1 VRVASKKWAAI
12 SADAGHPFA
21 LCTAHPHTRE
31 KWRDA
36 LQTARRCDVPVGKL
50 MPGSIKTGGDT
61 HDTLRS
67 EIVARLLRGELGMHE
82 ACERYALTPEGIGD
96 WVRDFR
102 RSTLKAFDE
111 HVRATLSR
119 QGVDMAA
126 FSATELTGTLDEV
139 AVSDLIQTL
148 DLSRR
153 DGEISVTH
161 AGLQSRLWCSGGEVV
176 AAESGQ
182 LSGEAALYRILAL
195 EEGDVVADFRPVRR
209 ERTIWKP
216 TPVLLLDGARRK
228 DECHRLRTRLGRE
241 RYAPGSNL
249 PSVGATFT
257 RAEIELLRA
266 FDGPRSVGDA
276 LAASPLGDLETLT
289 AFANLVKRECLLP
302 TAELADA
309 PQVSPADVISLRP
322 ALVSLLALAPHV
334 SRASADARRVRVG
347 LILAGGLLAAASAL
361 WLLLPRPVSGHDTAR
376 DARMLTPTPALGAPE
391 ASASVPALALPTPA
405 LVPVVAPAP
414 VPEPSTSPRQ
424 TRSQEASAPR
434 ANAAR
439 VRVPRPPAAAA
450 FVAPPEP
457 PRTPRMQIIEDRN
470 PSMRVLE

>member
-1 VRVASKKWAAI
+1 
-12 SADAGHPFA
+12 
-21 LCTAHPHTRE
+21 
-31 KWRDA
+31 
-36 LQTARRCDVPVGKL
+36 
-50 MPGSIKTGGDT
+50 MPGSIKTGGDS

-82 ACERYALTPEGIGD
+82 ACERHGLTPECIGD

-119 QGVDMAA
+119 QGVDSVA
-126 FSATELTGTLDEV
+126 FSATELTGTLGEV

-161 AGLQSRLWCSGGEVV
+161 AGVESRLWCSGGEVV

-182 LSGEAALYRILAL
+182 LSGEPALYRILAL

-216 TPVLLLDGARRK
+216 TPLLLLDGARRK
-228 DECHRLRTRLGRE
+228 DECHRLRSRLGRE
-241 RYAPGSNL
+241 RYAPGASL
-249 PSVGATFT
+249 PDIDVTFT

-276 LAASPLGDLETLT
+276 LAASSFGDLETLT
-289 AFANLVKRECLLP
+289 AVANLVKRECLLP
-302 TAELADA
+302 SAEPADA
-309 PQVSPADVISLRP
+309 PQMAPADAISLRP
-322 ALVSLLALAPHV
+322 ALVSLLALAPSV
-334 SRASADARRVRVG
+334 SRARVDAQRARVG
-347 LILAGGLLAAASAL
+347 LTLAGGLLAMAGAL
-361 WLLLPRPVSGHDTAR
+361 WLLLPGATSHPDTAR
-376 DARMLTPTPALGAPE
+376 DSRMLTPTPAPAPTPAPSPE
-391 ASASVPALALPTPA
+391 ASASVPARSLPTSGLA
-405 LVPVVAPAP
+405 PVVAPAP
-414 VPEPSTSPRQ
+414 VPEPSSSPRP
-424 TRSQEASAPR
+424 TARSPEASPPR
-434 ANAAR
+434 SPAAR
-439 VRVPRPPAAAA
+439 VRVARPPLAAAVA
-450 FVAPPEP
+450 APPEP
-457 PRTPRMQIIEDRN
+457 PRTPRMQIIEDRI